1 MTCPHCQSP
10 FTPTHGHQRYCS
22 LQCRGKARRA
32 LEKPLSVPGKRTRR
46 YGPDSLPAE
55 VRELRESRVLELQ
68 AKYAGWAYD

>member
-1 MTCPHCQSP
+1 MNCPHCGNP

-32 LEKPLSVPGKRTRR
+32 LEKPINAPKRQRE

-68 AKYAGWAYD
+68 KRYAGWAYD